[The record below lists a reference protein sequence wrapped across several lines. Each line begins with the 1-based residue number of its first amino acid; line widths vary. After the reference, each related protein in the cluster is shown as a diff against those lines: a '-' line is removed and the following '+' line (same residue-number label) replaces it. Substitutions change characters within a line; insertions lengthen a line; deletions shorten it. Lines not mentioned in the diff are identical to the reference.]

1 MTTLVEH
8 LSSDSIEGGTFA
20 LAFAIGAIVGT
31 AVAAAL
37 VVLTL

>member
-8 LSSDSIEGGTFA
+8 LSSESVEGGRF
-20 LAFAIGAIVGT
+20 AFAFTVGAIVGA

-37 VVLTL
+37 VVLTI